1 MLLWADK
8 FLRQISTK
16 SYLLYMSNPAPI
28 ATYKELIDLFR
39 SICTSQL
46 AVKQFQVGQLSD
58 IDNQNVE
65 NTFVRYPLVFM
76 IPGQSSMDR
85 FGKVLFGF
93 SFIVMDI
100 AKDNDE
106 QLAIDT
112 HNNTFMIAQDI
123 FSKFIMTDWLTVGA
137 KIETPIYLLPF
148 VERFNNNLAGW
159 SAEISVEIQSPF
171 NLCDAAFPA

>member
-1 MLLWADK
+1 MA
-8 FLRQISTK
+8 T
-16 SYLLYMSNPAPI
+16 PAPI

-39 SICTSQL
+39 SICLSQL

-65 NTFVRYPLVFM
+65 HTFVRFPLVFM
-76 IPGQSSMDR
+76 IPTQSSMDR
-85 FGKVLFGF
+85 FGKMLLGF

-106 QLAIDT
+106 QLQIDT
-112 HNNTFMIAQDI
+112 HNNTLMIMQDI
-123 FSKFIMTDWLTVGA
+123 FSKFIMTDWNTVGA
-137 KIETPIYLLPF
+137 KIETPIYMLPF
-148 VERFNNNLAGW
+148 VERFNNNLTGW
-159 SAEISVEIQSPF
+159 SADISVEIQSPF

>member
-1 MLLWADK
+1 MA
-8 FLRQISTK
+8 S
-16 SYLLYMSNPAPI
+16 PAPI

-65 NTFVRYPLVFM
+65 HTFVRFPLVFM
-76 IPGQSSMDR
+76 IPTQSSMDR
-85 FGKVLFGF
+85 FGKMLLGF

-100 AKDNDE
+100 AKNNEE

-112 HNNTFMIAQDI
+112 HNNTLMIMQDI
-123 FSKFIMTDWLTVGA
+123 FSKFIMTDWNTVGA
-137 KIETPIYLLPF
+137 KIETPIYMTPF
-148 VERFNNNLAGW
+148 VERFNNNLCGW

-171 NLCDAAFPA
+171 DYCNAAFPA

>member
-1 MLLWADK
+1 MA
-8 FLRQISTK
+8 S
-16 SYLLYMSNPAPI
+16 PAPI
-28 ATYKELIDLFR
+28 ATFKELIDLFR

-65 NTFVRYPLVFM
+65 HTFVRFPLVFM

-85 FGKVLFGF
+85 FGKVQLGF
-93 SFIVMDI
+93 SFMVMDI

-112 HNNTFMIAQDI
+112 WNNTFMIAQDI

-137 KIETPIYLLPF
+137 NIDTPIYLIPF
-148 VERFNNNLAGW
+148 QERFNNNLTGW

>member
-1 MLLWADK
+1 MA
-8 FLRQISTK
+8 S
-16 SYLLYMSNPAPI
+16 PAPI
-28 ATYKELIDLFR
+28 ATFKELIDLFR

-58 IDNQNVE
+58 IDVQNVD
-65 NTFVRYPLVFM
+65 NTFVRFPLVFM

-85 FGKVLFGF
+85 FGKVQLGF
-93 SFIVMDI
+93 SFMVMDI
-100 AKDNDE
+100 AKDNEE

-112 HNNTFMIAQDI
+112 WNNTFMIAQDI

-137 KIETPIYLLPF
+137 NIDTPIYLIPF
-148 VERFNNNLAGW
+148 QERFNNNLTGW

-171 NLCDAAFPA
+171 DYCNAAFPA

>member
-1 MLLWADK
+1 MA
-8 FLRQISTK
+8 S
-16 SYLLYMSNPAPI
+16 PAPI
-28 ATYKELIDLFR
+28 ATFKELIDLFR

-65 NTFVRYPLVFM
+65 NTFVRFPLVFM

-85 FGKVLFGF
+85 FGKVQLGF
-93 SFIVMDI
+93 SFMVMDI

-112 HNNTFMIAQDI
+112 WNNTFMIAQDI

-137 KIETPIYLLPF
+137 NIDTPIYLIPF
-148 VERFNNNLAGW
+148 QERFNNNLTGW

>member
-1 MLLWADK
+1 
-8 FLRQISTK
+8 
-16 SYLLYMSNPAPI
+16 MSNPAPI

-39 SICTSQL
+39 SICLSQL

-65 NTFVRYPLVFM
+65 HTFVRFPLVFM
-76 IPGQSSMDR
+76 IPTQSSMDR
-85 FGKVLFGF
+85 FGKMLLGF

-106 QLAIDT
+106 QLQIDT
-112 HNNTFMIAQDI
+112 HNNTLMIMQDI

-137 KIETPIYLLPF
+137 KIETPIYMLPF
-148 VERFNNNLAGW
+148 VERFNNNLTGW
-159 SAEISVEIQSPF
+159 SADISVEIQSPF

>member
-1 MLLWADK
+1 MA
-8 FLRQISTK
+8 
-16 SYLLYMSNPAPI
+16 NPAPI

-65 NTFVRYPLVFM
+65 HTFVRFPLVFM
-76 IPGQSSMDR
+76 IPTTSSMDR
-85 FGKVLFGF
+85 FGKMLLGF

-100 AKDNDE
+100 AKDNEE
-106 QLAIDT
+106 QLQIDT
-112 HNNTFMIAQDI
+112 HNNTLMIMQDI
-123 FSKFIMTDWLTVGA
+123 FSKFIMTDWNTVGA
-137 KIETPIYLLPF
+137 KIETPIYMQPF
-148 VERFNNNLAGW
+148 VERFNNNLTGW

-171 NLCDAAFPA
+171 NLCNAAFPA

>member
-1 MLLWADK
+1 M
-8 FLRQISTK
+8 ST
-16 SYLLYMSNPAPI
+16 PAPI
-28 ATYKELIDLFR
+28 ATFKELVDLFR
-39 SICTSQL
+39 TICTSQL
-46 AVKQFQVGQLSD
+46 AVKQFQLGQLSD
-58 IDNQNVE
+58 IDVQNVD

-85 FGKVLFGF
+85 FGKVQLGF
-93 SFIVMDI
+93 SFMVMDI
-100 AKDNDE
+100 AKDNEE

-112 HNNTFMIAQDI
+112 WNNTFMIAQDI

-137 KIETPIYLLPF
+137 NIDTPIYLLPF
-148 VERFNNNLAGW
+148 QERFNNNLCGW